1 MGNLLIIDD
10 NISIHATLEIILE
23 PYFEK
28 ITALADPLQI
38 MKTLAV
44 ENYQVVL
51 LDMNFSPG
59 LNTGAEGIRW
69 LKKIKETYPAISV
82 LMMTA
87 YGHVELAV
95 EALKIGAS
103 DFILKPW
110 DNRKLLATV
119 QSALKLSESK
129 NEIQE
134 LKTKAK
140 ALRKEENRFPA
151 MIGESQV
158 MKSMMS
164 LIEKVGKTDTNILIT
179 GENGTGKELVAKAI
193 HHYSKR
199 NQEQLVEVDMG
210 AVSETLFESEL
221 FGHVKGAFTDAHQD
235 RIGKFELANKGSL
248 FLDEIGNLSF
258 SLQAKLL
265 AALQNRQI
273 TKVGGNKVISI
284 DIRLISATNKNL
296 FTMVEKE
303 EFRQDLLYRINTIQ
317 IEVPALRDRGDD
329 IILLANHFKNLLSKK
344 YDKGDLKFNK
354 SALEKLKKYHWPGNV
369 RELQHAIE
377 RAVILTDTT
386 EIGVDLI
393 VTSTT
398 ATSEFQTLN
407 MSEMEAVLINKAI
420 KKHPQNIS
428 AAAEELGITRQTLYN
443 KMKKLGLS

>member
-10 NISIHATLEIILE
+10 NPSIHATLEIVLE
-23 PYFEK
+23 PYFDTIKSLE
-28 ITALADPLQI
+28 DPLQI

-44 ENYQVVL
+44 EDFHVVL

-59 LNTGAEGIRW
+59 LNTGAEGVRW
-69 LKKIKETYPAISV
+69 LKKIKETYPNISV
-82 LMMTA
+82 VMMTA

-95 EALKIGAS
+95 ETLKIGAS

-119 QSALKLSESK
+119 QSALQLSESK
-129 NEIQE
+129 GEIQQ

-140 ALRKEENRFPA
+140 ALRKEENTFPEI
-151 MIGESQV
+151 IGESAV
-158 MKSMMS
+158 VKNMLS
-164 LIEKVGKTDTNILIT
+164 LIAKVGKTDTNILIT
-179 GENGTGKELVAKAI
+179 GENGTGKELVAKAL

-273 TKVGGNKVISI
+273 TKVGGNKVIPI

-296 FTMVEKE
+296 FKMVEDE
-303 EFRQDLLYRINTIQ
+303 EFRQDLLYRLNTIQ

-329 IILLANHFKNLLSKK
+329 VILLANHFKDLLAQK
-344 YDKGDLKFNK
+344 YDKGTLEFTA
-354 SALEKLKKYHWPGNV
+354 SAKEKLMSYHWPGNI
-369 RELQHAIE
+369 RELQHTIE
-377 RAVILTDTT
+377 RAVILVDGNDITP
-386 EIGVDLI
+386 DLI
-393 VTSTT
+393 VTS
-398 ATSEFQTLN
+398 ASENSEVKTLN
-407 MSEMEAVLINKAI
+407 LAQTEEVLIKKAL

-428 AAAEELGITRQTLYN
+428 AAADELGVTRQTLYN
-443 KMKKLGLS
+443 KLKKLGS

>member
-10 NISIHATLEIILE
+10 NPSIHATLEIVLE
-23 PYFEK
+23 PYFDTIKSLE
-28 ITALADPLQI
+28 DPLQI
-38 MKTLAV
+38 MRTLAV
-44 ENYQVVL
+44 EDFHVVL

-59 LNTGAEGIRW
+59 LNTGAEGVRW
-69 LKKIKETYPAISV
+69 LKKIKETYPNISV
-82 LMMTA
+82 VMMTA

-95 EALKIGAS
+95 ETLKIGAS

-119 QSALKLSESK
+119 QSALQLSESK
-129 NEIQE
+129 GEIQQ

-140 ALRKEENRFPA
+140 ALRKEENSFPEI
-151 MIGESQV
+151 IGESAV
-158 MKSMMS
+158 VKNMLS
-164 LIEKVGKTDTNILIT
+164 LIAKVGKTDTNILIT
-179 GENGTGKELVAKAI
+179 GENGTGKELVAKAL

-273 TKVGGNKVISI
+273 TKVGGNKVIPI

-296 FTMVEKE
+296 FKMVEDE
-303 EFRQDLLYRINTIQ
+303 EFRQDLLYRLNTIQ

-329 IILLANHFKNLLSKK
+329 VILLANHFKDLLAQK
-344 YDKGDLKFNK
+344 YDKGTLEFTA
-354 SALEKLKKYHWPGNV
+354 SAKEKLMSYHWPGNI
-369 RELQHAIE
+369 RELQHTIE
-377 RAVILTDTT
+377 RAVILVDGN
-386 EIGVDLI
+386 EITPDLI
-393 VTSTT
+393 VTS
-398 ATSEFQTLN
+398 ASENTNVKTLN
-407 MSEMEAVLINKAI
+407 LAQTEEVLIKKAL

-428 AAAEELGITRQTLYN
+428 AAAEELGVTRQTLYN
-443 KMKKLGLS
+443 KLKKLGLS

>member
-10 NISIHATLEIILE
+10 NPSIHATLEIVLE
-23 PYFEK
+23 PYFDTIKSLE
-28 ITALADPLQI
+28 DPLQI
-38 MKTLAV
+38 MRTLAV
-44 ENYQVVL
+44 EDFHVVL

-59 LNTGAEGIRW
+59 LNTGAEGVRW
-69 LKKIKETYPAISV
+69 LKKIKETYPNVSV
-82 LMMTA
+82 VMMTA

-95 EALKIGAS
+95 ETLKIGAS

-119 QSALKLSESK
+119 QSALQLSESK
-129 NEIQE
+129 GEIQQ

-140 ALRKEENRFPA
+140 ALRKEENAFPEI
-151 MIGESQV
+151 IGESAV
-158 MKSMMS
+158 VKNMLS
-164 LIEKVGKTDTNILIT
+164 LIAKVGKTDTNILIT
-179 GENGTGKELVAKAI
+179 GENGTGKELVAKAL

-273 TKVGGNKVISI
+273 TKVGGNKVIPI

-296 FTMVEKE
+296 FKMVEDE
-303 EFRQDLLYRINTIQ
+303 EFRQDLLYRLNTIQ

-329 IILLANHFKNLLSKK
+329 VILLANHFKDLLAQK
-344 YDKGDLKFNK
+344 YDKGTLKFTA
-354 SALEKLKKYHWPGNV
+354 SAEEKLMSYHWPGNI
-369 RELQHAIE
+369 RELQHTIE
-377 RAVILTDTT
+377 RAVILVDGN
-386 EIGVDLI
+386 EITPDLI
-393 VTSTT
+393 VTS
-398 ATSEFQTLN
+398 ASENTNVKTLN
-407 MSEMEAVLINKAI
+407 LAQTEEVLIKKAL
-420 KKHPQNIS
+420 KKHPHNIS
-428 AAAEELGITRQTLYN
+428 AAADELGVTRQTLYN
-443 KMKKLGLS
+443 KLKKLGLS

>member
-23 PYFEK
+23 PYFDK
-28 ITALADPLQI
+28 ITALADPQEI

-44 ENYQVVL
+44 EDYQVVL

-82 LMMTA
+82 VMMTA

-95 EALKIGAS
+95 ESLKIGAS

-110 DNRKLLATV
+110 ENRKLLATL
-119 QSALKLSESK
+119 QSALQLSESK
-129 NEIQE
+129 NEIKE
-134 LKTKAK
+134 LKQKAK
-140 ALRKEENRFPA
+140 ALRTEENIFPEI
-151 MIGESQV
+151 IGESAV

-164 LIEKVGKTDTNILIT
+164 LIEKVGMTDTNILIT

-193 HHYSKR
+193 HHFSKR

-273 TKVGGNKVISI
+273 TKVGGNKVIPI

-296 FTMVEKE
+296 FKMVENE

-317 IEVPALRDRGDD
+317 IEVPALRERGDD
-329 IILLANHFKNLLSKK
+329 IVLLANHFKNLLAKK
-344 YDKGDLKFNK
+344 YDKGDLQFSE
-354 SALEKLKKYHWPGNV
+354 SALDKLTKYHWPGNV
-369 RELQHAIE
+369 RELQHTIE
-377 RAVILTDTT
+377 RAVILTDSIQISA
-386 EIGVDLI
+386 ELI
-393 VTSTT
+393 VTSSTENT
-398 ATSEFQTLN
+398 DVKTLN
-407 MSEMEAVLINKAI
+407 MADMEEMLI
-420 KKHPQNIS
+420 KKALKRHPQNIS
-428 AAAEELGITRQTLYN
+428 AAAGELGVTRQTLYN

>member
-10 NISIHATLEIILE
+10 NPSIHTTLEIVLE
-23 PYFEK
+23 PYFDTIKSLE
-28 ITALADPLQI
+28 DPLQI

-44 ENYQVVL
+44 EDFHVVL

-59 LNTGAEGIRW
+59 LNTGAEGVRW
-69 LKKIKETYPAISV
+69 LKRIKETYPNISV
-82 LMMTA
+82 VMMTA

-95 EALKIGAS
+95 ETLKIGAS

-119 QSALKLSESK
+119 QAALQLSESK
-129 NEIQE
+129 GEIQQ

-140 ALRKEENRFPA
+140 ALRKEENSFPEI
-151 MIGESQV
+151 IGDSAV
-158 MKSMMS
+158 VKNMLS
-164 LIEKVGKTDTNILIT
+164 LIAKVGKTDTNILIT
-179 GENGTGKELVAKAI
+179 GENGTGKELVAKAL

-273 TKVGGNKVISI
+273 TKVGGNKVIPI

-296 FTMVEKE
+296 FKMVEGE
-303 EFRQDLLYRINTIQ
+303 EFRQDLLYRLNTIQ

-329 IILLANHFKNLLSKK
+329 VILLANHFKDLLAQK
-344 YDKGDLKFNK
+344 YDKGTLEFTTSSK
-354 SALEKLKKYHWPGNV
+354 EKLMGYHWPGNI
-369 RELQHAIE
+369 RELQHTIE
-377 RAVILTDTT
+377 RAVILVDGN
-386 EIGVDLI
+386 EITPDLI
-393 VTSTT
+393 VTS
-398 ATSEFQTLN
+398 ASENTEVKTLN
-407 MSEMEAVLINKAI
+407 LAQTEEVLIKKAL

-428 AAAEELGITRQTLYN
+428 AAADELGVTRQTLYN
-443 KMKKLGLS
+443 KLKKLGLS